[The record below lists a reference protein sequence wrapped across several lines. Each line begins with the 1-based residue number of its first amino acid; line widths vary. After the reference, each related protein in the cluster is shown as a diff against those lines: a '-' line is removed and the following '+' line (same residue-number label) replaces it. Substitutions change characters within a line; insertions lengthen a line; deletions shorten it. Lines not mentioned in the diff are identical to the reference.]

1 MVNVLSKWKEVWE
14 KAVGIDDR
22 KRVYVVACLVSP
34 EINQTK
40 AFVLA
45 VTTSRVRAF
54 NIARKYASHE
64 NQRMKEKGFEDVY
77 GVIRVL
83 PMELNR
89 EHDGTES
96 VFDADCIGGAH
107 IIDCC
112 AY

>member
-1 MVNVLSKWKEVWE
+1 MVNVLSNWKEARE
-14 KAVGIDDR
+14 KALGIDDR
-22 KRVYVVACLVSP
+22 KRVVYVVACIVSP

-54 NIARKYASHE
+54 DIARKYASHE

-77 GVIRVL
+77 GVIRIL
-83 PMELNR
+83 PIELNR
-89 EHDGTES
+89 EHEGTES

-107 IIDCC
+107 IS